1 MAKIRFEG
9 VSITAKVIEVDEVSD
24 PSEFLK
30 GLGLEGAKVQEDIS
44 YETKGSRNIAPP
56 VPEVDI
62 PKEVPP
68 AAQIAELEEQERE
81 VIREQ
86 DFDGARRLRDVVQ
99 VFADKGITDTDEIV
113 SQCVALKDSVSIL
126 KRVTD
131 IEGRMPIAINKWRES
146 NSN

>member
-9 VSITAKVIEVDEVSD
+9 VSITAKVIEIDEVSD
-24 PSEFLK
+24 PVDLLK
-30 GLGLEGAKVQEDIS
+30 NLGLENANVKEDIS
-44 YETKGSRNIAPP
+44 YETKGSRNLEPP

-68 AAQIAELEEQERE
+68 ASQIAELEEQERE
-81 VIREQ
+81 LIREQ

-99 VFADKGITDTDEIV
+99 VFMDRGVTDTSAIV
-113 SQCVALKDSVSIL
+113 AQCVVMKDSVPIL

-131 IEGRMPIAINKWRES
+131 IEGRMPIAINKWHES
-146 NSN
+146 NIN